1 MTNLASKVLL
11 LGLAGVAAASAANA
25 SPADS
30 ETTAVVVRY
39 SPEALTT
46 DRGAQALYHRLTI
59 AAEKVCEN
67 PVSEGLR
74 ISPAELECR
83 KQALANAV
91 EKIHNTRL
99 AAAYATRTKSG

>member
-1 MTNLASKVLL
+1 MTNLATKVLM

-25 SPADS
+25 ADS
-30 ETTAVVVRY
+30 EATALVVRY
-39 SPEALTT
+39 SPAALTT
-46 DRGAQALYHRLTI
+46 DSGAQALYHRLTI

>member
-1 MTNLASKVLL
+1 MTNLATKVLL
-11 LGLAGVAAASAANA
+11 LGLVGVAAASAANA
-25 SPADS
+25 ADS
-30 ETTAVVVRY
+30 EATAFVVRY
-39 SPEALTT
+39 SAEALTT
-46 DRGAQALYHRLTI
+46 DSGAQALYHRLTI

-99 AAAYATRTKSG
+99 AAAYATRMKSG